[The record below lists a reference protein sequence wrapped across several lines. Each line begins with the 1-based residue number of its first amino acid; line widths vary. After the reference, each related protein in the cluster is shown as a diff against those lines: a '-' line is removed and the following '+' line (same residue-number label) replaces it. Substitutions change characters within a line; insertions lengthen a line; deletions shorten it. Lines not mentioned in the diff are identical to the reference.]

1 MFRRHS
7 LPVALVITLLVAGGA
22 AHAAGASIS
31 DKQKALAEVRARISD
46 LQTKVEADQSE
57 HDALARDMQKVE
69 RKLSKASQTMRQ
81 TRRKLDEQQR
91 KFRQTQADQREA
103 QAALDARRAGLARQV
118 RAAYVLGR
126 QGETQLLLN
135 VDNAQ
140 AVGRMLTYYGYLQR
154 AQLAAIE
161 SIRARAQELDELA
174 DRLQEQQSQLEQLR
188 KEQEQTLAE
197 LKAQHAQRRE
207 VLEKLK
213 SRLSGESD
221 NLAQLKEDERSIRQ
235 LIESLKK
242 TLADLPPNVSPS
254 DKPFTTLQG
263 KLPWPV
269 RGAMLAQYGAA
280 KAGGRLRWNGHW
292 IAAREGAPV
301 QAVAQGRAVYVGWMH
316 RYGLIVLLEHDGGYF
331 TLYGHCQT
339 ADVQVGDSVRA
350 GQTIAAAGATGGYE
364 QSGVYFEIRKGADA
378 IDPDRWLAH

>member
-1 MFRRHS
+1 MFRRRS
-7 LPVALVITLLVAGGA
+7 LSAALLIALFTAGA
-22 AHAAGASIS
+22 AHAAADRIS
-31 DKQKALAEVRARISD
+31 DKQKALAEVRSRISD
-46 LQTKVEADQSE
+46 LQKKVEADQNE
-57 HDALARDMQKVE
+57 HDTLARDMQAVE
-69 RKLSKASQTMRQ
+69 RKIARANQTMRE
-81 TRRKLDEQQR
+81 TRRKLGEQQR
-91 KFRQTQADQREA
+91 KMRQTQADQKEA
-103 QAALDARRAGLARQV
+103 LAALDARRAGLARQI

-140 AVGRMLTYYGYLQR
+140 TVGRMLTYYGYLQR

-188 KEQEQTLAE
+188 KDQEQTLAD
-197 LKAQHAQRRE
+197 LKDQQAQRAD
-207 VLEKLK
+207 VLGKLK

-221 NLAQLKEDERSIRQ
+221 NLAQLKEDERSIRG

-254 DKPFTTLQG
+254 NKPFTSLQG

-269 RGAMLAQYGAA
+269 RGALLAQYGDA

-292 IAAREGAPV
+292 IAAGEGAPV

-364 QSGVYFEIRKGADA
+364 QPGVYFEIRKGADA